1 MHPVTGHSRGGNAGA
16 SSAAARGASPA
27 PMLPTTIEGLWVL
40 LVPNEGE
47 LPVAD
52 ADGRVPMM
60 ARAGDDQTYLLAFK
74 NVAKA
79 RQFLAACEASA
90 DPRMVVRGNKAEVLR
105 IAESA
110 KVAGVLLDYDP
121 ATQQYV
127 AAIELG

>member
-1 MHPVTGHSRGGNAGA
+1 MQQVTGQSNRWQAN
-16 SSAAARGASPA
+16 RGAQPA
-27 PMLPTTIEGLWVL
+27 PAVPTSIEGLWIL

-47 LPVAD
+47 LPAAD

-90 DPRMVVRGNKAEVLR
+90 DPRMVVRGNKADLLR
-105 IAESA
+105 IAQSA
-110 KVAGVLLDYDP
+110 CVAGVLVDYDP
-121 ATQQYV
+121 STQAYA
-127 AAIELG
+127 AAIELA